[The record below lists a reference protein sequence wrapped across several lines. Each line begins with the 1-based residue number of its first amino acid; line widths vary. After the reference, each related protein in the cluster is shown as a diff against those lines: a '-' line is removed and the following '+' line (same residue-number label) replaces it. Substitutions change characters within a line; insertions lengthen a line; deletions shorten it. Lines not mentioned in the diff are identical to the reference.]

1 MLSLQGMLKEQ
12 NVMIT
17 NLQKRSE
24 NGLYSLNWFSLF
36 VVNIFSS
43 SNKKLNI
50 FIFLQSLKLSAPVYG
65 LDILYFEIPHWAA
78 VFMPLCNPITYQL
91 IMLESCSNRQ
101 KSDSIFQFSM
111 KEFFSSF
118 GLWVF
123 VGDIV
128 NGVGLGHFL
137 LLKLLGP
144 WSQLH
149 KGSILLKCLLEARIN
164 SESFDPLMDFLRFL
178 VEKFR

>member
-1 MLSLQGMLKEQ
+1 
-12 NVMIT
+12 MIT

-91 IMLESCSNRQ
+91 IMLESCSNPQ
-101 KSDSIFQFSM
+101 KTHRSSSLQWNN
-111 KEFFSSF
+111 FFSSF
-118 GLWVF
+118 GLWVS
-123 VGDIV
+123 VGDV
-128 NGVGLGHFL
+128 ANGVGLGHFFVEVI
-137 LLKLLGP
+137 GP
-144 WSQLH
+144 FIPIAQG
-149 KGSILLKCLLEARIN
+149 KYFAQVFIGS
-164 SESFDPLMDFLRFL
+164 
-178 VEKFR
+178 

>member
-1 MLSLQGMLKEQ
+1 
-12 NVMIT
+12 MIT

-78 VFMPLCNPITYQL
+78 VFMPLCNPITYVRELFKPSKVWQHL
-91 IMLESCSNRQ
+91 PVCNER
-101 KSDSIFQFSM
+101 IFF
-111 KEFFSSF
+111 KF
-118 GLWVF
+118 WV
-123 VGDIV
+123 
-128 NGVGLGHFL
+128 
-137 LLKLLGP
+137 
-144 WSQLH
+144 
-149 KGSILLKCLLEARIN
+149 
-164 SESFDPLMDFLRFL
+164 MDFCGWHCKWGRFRPFFVVEVIGPL
-178 VEKFR
+178 VPIAQGKYFAQVFIGS